1 MKRYKMTIGLF
12 IAILLI
18 FSLYNFSARRNAT
31 RTVENVSISFL
42 NLYEPII
49 SEKNVN
55 KLLIQNNREF
65 LNMPLEKLDLNERET
80 QLRNYPMVRAAEV
93 SLSIDG
99 KVEAV
104 VEPRKPIARIMSV
117 PNMYLDADNSL
128 MPLSAEYTVLVPLV
142 YGYKEATKDSLFE
155 LLNAVRNNAILK
167 ATITEVRLSDNDE
180 VFMAVRAY
188 DYKVELGTV
197 AMLEH
202 KLKNYKA
209 FVAKMI
215 KDNGLQ
221 DISTIDLRYKGQ
233 VVVVKK

>member
-1 MKRYKMTIGLF
+1 MAIGLF

-18 FSLYNFSARRNAT
+18 FSLYSFAALRNAA
-31 RTVENVSISFL
+31 RTVKSVNISFID
-42 NLYEPII
+42 LYEPII
-49 SEKNVN
+49 SEQNVN

-65 LNMPLEKLDLNERET
+65 LNAPIEKLDLNEKES

-99 KVEAV
+99 KLEAV
-104 VEPRKPIARIMSV
+104 VEPRKPIARIMGV
-117 PNMYLDADNSL
+117 PNRYLDTDNSL

-142 YGYKEATKDSLFE
+142 YGYKEKSKDTVFE
-155 LLNAVRNNAILK
+155 LLNAIRKDALLK
-167 ATITEVRLSDNDE
+167 ATITEVRLTAKGE
-180 VFMAVRAY
+180 VNMAVRAY
-188 DYKVELGTV
+188 DYEVKMGAVD
-197 AMLEH
+197 MLEH

-215 KDNGLQ
+215 KDNSLQ
-221 DISTIDLRYKGQ
+221 DISTIDLRFKGQ